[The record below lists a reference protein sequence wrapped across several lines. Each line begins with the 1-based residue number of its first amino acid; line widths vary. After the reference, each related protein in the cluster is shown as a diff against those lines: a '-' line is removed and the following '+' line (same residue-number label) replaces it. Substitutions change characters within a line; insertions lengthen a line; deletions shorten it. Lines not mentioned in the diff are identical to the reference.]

1 MKKIIILLI
10 TLHFSAAAS
19 SQNFNAAITTAKS
32 AYAANK
38 LEEAHFALLQAM
50 QEIDLI
56 IGKEVLKIVPLK
68 MNDLAVNT
76 KDDNVSVN
84 TGYIGTTI
92 RRTFGTTRKA
102 ELTIMSNSPM
112 VASINMVLN
121 NPIFGGMSSDGNTKL
136 IRLKGYKGQLLK
148 ETNSTTGLINY
159 TINIP
164 LGNSLF
170 TFKVDNTTDT
180 EITAMAE
187 TIPLEEIA
195 KLIQ

>member
-1 MKKIIILLI
+1 
-10 TLHFSAAAS
+10 
-19 SQNFNAAITTAKS
+19 
-32 AYAANK
+32 
-38 LEEAHFALLQAM
+38 M

-76 KDDNVSVN
+76 KDDNVSTN
-84 TGYIGTTI
+84 SGYIGTTI

-112 VASINMVLN
+112 VATINMFLN
-121 NPIFGGMSSDGNTKL
+121 TPMLAGMGSNGDTKL
-136 IRLKGYKGQLLK
+136 IRISGYKGQLQR
-148 ETNSTTGLINY
+148 ETNSTSGQVDY

-170 TFKVDNTTDT
+170 TFKVENTTDT
-180 EITAMAE
+180 EITKMAE
-187 TIPLEEIA
+187 TFPLDQIA